1 LGKKENIEISFLV
14 EECKNGNRR
23 AQQKV
28 YELFGGAMYGTALR
42 ITGNK
47 MDAEDVLQ
55 EGFVDAFSKIDQLEN
70 NLKFP
75 GWIKRIISNKALNL
89 VKRKVDFTNDLPESK
104 EEEYHE
110 RETNYT
116 IDDVKSA
123 MEKLSDG
130 YRIVFS
136 LYAFEGYSHKEIS
149 SELGISE
156 STSKSQYLRAK
167 TRIKEQLLKQVN
179 YG

>member
-1 LGKKENIEISFLV
+1 MGEKDNIEISFLV
-14 EECKNGNRR
+14 EECKKGNRR

-42 ITGNK
+42 ITGNR

-55 EGFVDAFSKIDQLEN
+55 EGFVDAFSKISQLEN
-70 NLKFP
+70 NVKFP
-75 GWIKRIISNKALNL
+75 GWIKRIVSNKALNL
-89 VKRKVDFTNDLPESK
+89 VKRKVDFTANIPEGTEVEIV
-104 EEEYHE
+104 EEEP
-110 RETNYT
+110 NYT
-116 IDDVKSA
+116 IEDIKSA
-123 MEKLSDG
+123 MDNLSDG

-136 LYAFEGYSHKEIS
+136 LFAFEGYSHKEIS

-167 TRIKEQLLKQVN
+167 NRIKEQLLKKVN

>member
-1 LGKKENIEISFLV
+1 MGEKDNIEISFLV
-14 EECKNGNRR
+14 EECKKGNRR

-47 MDAEDVLQ
+47 MDAEDVIQ
-55 EGFVDAFSKIDQLEN
+55 EGFVDAFSKISQLEN
-70 NLKFP
+70 NVKFP

-89 VKRKVDFTNDLPESK
+89 VKRNVDFTHNIPEK
-104 EEEYHE
+104 NEEEFDNN
-110 RETNYT
+110 ETNYT
-116 IDDVKSA
+116 IDDVKRA

-136 LYAFEGYSHKEIS
+136 LFAFEGYSHKEIS

-167 TRIKEQLLKQVN
+167 NRIKEQLLKQVN